1 MDGVLMTRVD
11 YQNLRFTVENQIADH
26 DSGHIDSTAL
36 ANSIMRVF
44 LQAIS
49 VEQVK
54 SQVSRRQLLTFRR
67 DKQVTVPAWAFR
79 VPGTIPAPIT
89 KGR

>member
-1 MDGVLMTRVD
+1 MNKSE
-11 YQNLRFTVENQIADH
+11 YQMLRLTVENQIADH
-26 DSGHIDSTAL
+26 DSGHIDSAAL
-36 ANSIMRVF
+36 VNSIMRVF

-49 VEQVK
+49 VDQVK

-79 VPGTIPAPIT
+79 VPGTIPAPIS

>member
-1 MDGVLMTRVD
+1 MNRVD
-11 YQNLRFTVENQIADH
+11 YQYLRFTVENQIADH

-49 VEQVK
+49 TDKVK
-54 SQVSRRQLLTFRR
+54 SQVSKRQLLTFRR
-67 DKQVTVPAWAFR
+67 DKQVTVPGWAFH
-79 VPGTIPAPIT
+79 PT
-89 KGR
+89 GRN

>member
-1 MDGVLMTRVD
+1 MDKLD
-11 YQNLRFTVENQIADH
+11 YQNLRFTVENHIADH

-36 ANSIMRVF
+36 VNSVMRIF

-49 VEQVK
+49 ADQVK

>member
-1 MDGVLMTRVD
+1 MDRVD

-26 DSGHIDSTAL
+26 DSGHIDSADL

-49 VEQVK
+49 SDQVK
-54 SQVSRRQLLTFRR
+54 RQFSKRQLLTFRR
-67 DKQVTVPAWAFR
+67 DKQVTVPGWAFH
-79 VPGTIPAPIT
+79 PT
-89 KGR
+89 GRK